1 METKYDNDKRTF
13 LDDKTIFTIP
23 TQDENETE
31 KSKWLRMKKL
41 MATQGI
47 NLTGDFADDLGE
59 SES

>member
-1 METKYDNDKRTF
+1 MKIKYDNGKITF
-13 LDDKTIFTIP
+13 FDDKTIFTIP
-23 TQDENETE
+23 NQEENETE
-31 KSKWLRMKKL
+31 KSKWLRMRKL

>member
-1 METKYDNDKRTF
+1 METKYDDANIAF

-23 TQDENETE
+23 NQEENETE

-41 MATQGI
+41 MATQNI

-59 SES
+59 SKS

>member
-1 METKYDNDKRTF
+1 MDMKNDNGKITF

-23 TQDENETE
+23 NQEENETE

-47 NLTGDFADDLGE
+47 NLTGDFSNNLGE

>member
-1 METKYDNDKRTF
+1 MDTKNENGKITF
-13 LDDKTIFTIP
+13 LDDKAIFTIP
-23 TQDENETE
+23 NQEENETE

>member
-1 METKYDNDKRTF
+1 MDTKNDNGKITF

-23 TQDENETE
+23 NQEENETE

-47 NLTGDFADDLGE
+47 NLTGDFSNDLGG

>member
-1 METKYDNDKRTF
+1 MDMKNDNGKITF
-13 LDDKTIFTIP
+13 LDDKTIFPIP
-23 TQDENETE
+23 NQEENETE

-47 NLTGDFADDLGE
+47 NLTGDFVDDLGE

>member
-1 METKYDNDKRTF
+1 MDTKNENGKITF

-23 TQDENETE
+23 DQEENETE

>member
-1 METKYDNDKRTF
+1 MDTKNDNEKITF

-23 TQDENETE
+23 TQEENETE

-47 NLTGDFADDLGE
+47 NLTGDFSNDLGE